1 MPTPLF
7 LCSNS
12 PRRVHIL
19 NEHHIPFTKI
29 DNLLT
34 HEPERYDFE
43 TPNDYVVRLALSK
56 AHASVAHYQ
65 GLIMGVDT
73 IVVHNQMIYGK
84 PRDHHSALSMIESLS
99 GCVHKV
105 ITACALYHSEASGWL
120 VCTDEAEVAFAPYNQ
135 EQVDDYIHNVQP
147 FDKAGGYGIQDHPP
161 FIDSVHG
168 DYYTVM
174 GLPINRLLKIFSHYG
189 IVKSC

>member
-1 MPTPLF
+1 MPTSLF

-12 PRRVHIL
+12 PRRVQIL
-19 NEHHIPFTKI
+19 NDHHISFTQI

-34 HEPERYDFE
+34 HEPERFDFE
-43 TPNDYVVRLALSK
+43 TPKEYVIRLALSK
-56 AHASVAHYQ
+56 AHASVANYQ
-65 GLIMGVDT
+65 GLIMGGDT
-73 IVVHNQMIYGK
+73 IVVNNQTIYGK
-84 PRDHHSALSMIESLS
+84 PCNHKSAVRMLESLS
-99 GCVHKV
+99 GRRHKV
-105 ITACALYHSEASGWL
+105 ITACALYDSETSGWM
-120 VCTDEAEVAFAPYNQ
+120 VCMDEAEVAFAPYNQ
-135 EQVDDYIHNVQP
+135 EQVHDYIHNFQP